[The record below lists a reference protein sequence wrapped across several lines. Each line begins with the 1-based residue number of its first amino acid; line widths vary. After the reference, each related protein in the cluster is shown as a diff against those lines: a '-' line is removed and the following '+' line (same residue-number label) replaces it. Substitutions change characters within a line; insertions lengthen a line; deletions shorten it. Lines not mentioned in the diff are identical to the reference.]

1 MKSPIKYFRDWLPRA
16 GDTNLIFTGY
26 CHLTLANGVYILYRD
41 QKERL
46 ENSAENIGKEINIS
60 IADWIDA

>member
-1 MKSPIKYFRDWLPRA
+1 VLGI
-16 GDTNLIFTGY
+16 LILSLQDIAI
-26 CHLTLANGVYILYRD
+26 LTLANGVYILYRD